1 MNNEKENQVEASPT
15 APNPQKIHLVKPP
28 KKLNE
33 MTEQERRAWAMAL
46 GEAFKK
52 KQAQPVQEEAE

>member
-1 MNNEKENQVEASPT
+1 MENEGATNASPT
-15 APNPQKIHLVKPP
+15 LPNPQRVHFVKPL

-46 GEAFKK
+46 GEAFKA
-52 KQAQPVQEEAE
+52 KQAQPKQEDQD

>member
-1 MNNEKENQVEASPT
+1 MNDRDAANASPT
-15 APNPQKIHLVKPP
+15 IPNPQKVNLVKPA
-28 KKLNE
+28 KRLNE

-52 KQAQPVQEEAE
+52 KQAQPKQEDVD

>member
-1 MNNEKENQVEASPT
+1 MDNEDATNASPT
-15 APNPQKIHLVKPP
+15 TPNPQKVHLVKPP

-46 GEAFKK
+46 GEAFKA
-52 KQAQPVQEEAE
+52 KQAQPKKEDAN